1 MVPKPDPHRDRP
13 HMPGYGIAAGP
24 AGLLPWSWAEERLRE
39 SHDFWLATVTPG
51 GRPHLMPVWAVWTG
65 EVLWFSSSLRS
76 VKARNVAAGSA
87 VSIATEDPY
96 EPVVVEGTAE
106 IVTDPAALRAFLDAM
121 NEKYSTAYDI
131 AFLDPAAN
139 ASMRLRPE
147 KVIGLREKDFTGTP
161 TRWTFP

>member
-1 MVPKPDPHRDRP
+1 
-13 HMPGYGIAAGP
+13 MPGYGIAADP
-24 AGLLPWSWAEERLRE
+24 SGLLPWSWAETRLRE

-76 VKARNVAAGSA
+76 AKARNIAAGSA

-106 IVTDPAALRAFLDAM
+106 IVTAPAALRSFLDAM
-121 NEKYSTAYDI
+121 NEKYSTAYEED
-131 AFLDPAAN
+131 FLDTGVN

-147 KVIGLREKDFTGTP
+147 KAFGLREKDFAGTP

>member
-1 MVPKPDPHRDRP
+1 
-13 HMPGYGIAAGP
+13 MPGYGVAADP
-24 AGLLPWSWAEERLRE
+24 SGLLPWSWADTRLRA

-87 VSIATEDPY
+87 VSIATDDPY
-96 EPVVVEGTAE
+96 EPVVVEGAAE
-106 IVTDPAALRAFLDAM
+106 VVTDPAALREFLDTM
-121 NEKYSTAYDI
+121 NTKYETSYSPE
-131 AFLDPAAN
+131 FLDPAAN

-147 KVIGLREKDFTGTP
+147 KVFALREKDFTGSP

>member
-1 MVPKPDPHRDRP
+1 
-13 HMPGYGIAAGP
+13 MPGYGIATGDQ
-24 AGLLPWSWAEERLRE
+24 GLLPWSWAEERLRA
-39 SHDFWLATVTPG
+39 SHDFWLATVTPA

-76 VKARNVAAGSA
+76 AKARNVAAGSA
-87 VSIATEDPY
+87 VSIATDDPY

-106 IVTDPAALRAFLDAM
+106 IVTEPAALRVFLDAM
-121 NEKYSTAYDI
+121 NAKYETSYEEG
-131 AFLDPAAN
+131 FLDPAAN

-147 KVIGLREKDFTGTP
+147 KAFGLREKDFTNTP

>member
-1 MVPKPDPHRDRP
+1 MATPRAERP
-13 HMPGYGIAAGP
+13 HMPGYGITADP
-24 AGLLPWSWAEERLRE
+24 AGLLPWSWAEARLRK
-39 SHDFWLATVTPG
+39 SHDFWLATVTPE

-87 VSIATEDPY
+87 VSIATDDPY

-106 IVTDPAALRAFLDAM
+106 IVTDPAALREFLAAM
-121 NEKYSTAYDI
+121 NTKYETSYD
-131 AFLDPAAN
+131 AGFLDPAAN

-147 KVIGLREKDFTGTP
+147 KAFGLREKDFTGTP